1 MVGGTGKRGPR
12 GDISAETILLA
23 AEELLAS
30 HGPGALTQRRIAKQ
44 AGVSPTA
51 LYTYAA
57 DLEEIRIALGDRFL
71 GAIDTGLL
79 LIDDPETALATFLQ
93 HVQKLFTDN
102 PGHAQLLAQQ
112 RIAGPNALKLNE
124 TLLTFV
130 QVAVGHSAE
139 AAAGITGVLTEWVYG
154 HALIAADNGVTPG
167 FARALGRQEMSRYP
181 LTAAMIGQAGLGL
194 DFRAGDEIVRA
205 LMVRALTSPPTGGR
219 GQAQQPPAREL

>member
-1 MVGGTGKRGPR
+1 MERGPR

-51 LYTYAA
+51 LYTYA
-57 DLEEIRIALGDRFL
+57 RRPGGDPDR
-71 GAIDTGLL
+71 ARRQV
-79 LIDDPETALATFLQ
+79 PRSNRYRAVAYRRSETALATFLQ

-124 TLLTFV
+124 TLLTFF

-139 AAAGITGVLTEWVYG
+139 AAAGITGVHTEWVYG
-154 HALIAADNGVTPG
+154 HALIAADNGVTRG

-181 LTAAMIGQAGLGL
+181 LTAAMIGQAGPGL
-194 DFRAGDEIVRA
+194 DFRAGDEIVRG

-219 GQAQQPPAREL
+219 GQAQQPPTREL